1 MDQGFVDWS
10 SLSKK
15 ERKRLIKERKRQEME
30 SNKKRGGIIK
40 WVIIAVVLAL
50 FIWGVMWF
58 IKEASKPIPGSELPN
73 QGRDHVPE
81 KEWGKFKYNSNP
93 PTSGPHDAV
102 WTKGGAYDQPQGDGH
117 LVHSLEHGYV
127 IISHNCDMNKSE
139 VRSQKLEVGT
149 ESAEMDKRC
158 MDFVDKLKGRVEKDA
173 WKLILV
179 PRPNLDANFA
189 LTAWTRIEKFNLP
202 AGKAGT
208 EEASIEKVNNFIDS
222 FRNHGPEQ
230 TME

>member
-15 ERKRLIKERKRQEME
+15 ERKRLIKERKREEMQ
-30 SNKKRGGIIK
+30 SNKKRGGIVK
-40 WVIIAVVLAL
+40 WFVIVAGLAI
-50 FIWGVMWF
+50 FAWGVMWF
-58 IKEASKPIPGSELPN
+58 INEASKPMPGLVLPD
-73 QGRDHVPE
+73 QGRDHVSE

-93 PTSGPHDAV
+93 PTSGPHDEA
-102 WTKGGAYDQPQGDGH
+102 WTKAGVYSDPQGDGH

-127 IISHNCDMNKSE
+127 IISHNCEMNKLE

-149 ESAEMDKRC
+149 QSAEMNKEC
-158 MDFVDKLKGRVEKDA
+158 MDFVGKLKDLVNKDS

-179 PRPNLDANFA
+179 PRSNLDTNFA
-189 LTAWTRIEKFNLP
+189 LTAWTRIDKF
-202 AGKAGT
+202 KT
-208 EEASIEKVNNFIDS
+208 EDASMDRVNSFIS
-222 FRNHGPEQ
+222 SLRNHGPEQ

>member
-15 ERKRLIKERKRQEME
+15 ERKRIIKEQKRQKMQT
-30 SNKKRGGIIK
+30 NKKRGGIIK
-40 WVIIAVVLAL
+40 WVIIAIILILVA
-50 FIWGVMWF
+50 WGVMWF
-58 IKEASKPIPGSELPN
+58 INEASKPIPGSVLPN

-102 WTKGGAYDQPQGDGH
+102 WTKAGVYDSPQGDGH

-127 IISHNCDMNKSE
+127 IVSYNCSGENPKSDPSADG
-139 VRSQKLEVGT
+139 RNPKQGT
-149 ESAEMDKRC
+149 ESAEMDKSC
-158 MDFVDKLKGRVEKDA
+158 LDLVDKLKGRVQKDS

-179 PRPNLDANFA
+179 PRSNLDTNFS
-189 LTAWTRIEKFNLP
+189 LTAWTRIDKFDT
-202 AGKAGT
+202 K
-208 EEASIEKVNNFIDS
+208 EANMERVNNFIDS
-222 FRNHGPEQ
+222 LRNHGPEQ